1 MYTLTLHLIVH
12 AWKDKRRH
20 SSNYGT
26 ECGQRLSLLSLAQSS
41 LEFKM
46 AEDVNI
52 QGSAYDEDLCENP
65 FFKYMQTKQKQLY
78 DKAASNRWTVSLM

>member
-1 MYTLTLHLIVH
+1 MKGAIY
-12 AWKDKRRH
+12 ANY
-20 SSNYGT
+20 SSNYRT
-26 ECGQRLSLLSLAQSS
+26 ECGQRLSLSSRARSS

>member
-1 MYTLTLHLIVH
+1 MKGLKGAI
-12 AWKDKRRH
+12 

-26 ECGQRLSLLSLAQSS
+26 ECGQRLSLSSRARSS

>member
-1 MYTLTLHLIVH
+1 
-12 AWKDKRRH
+12 
-20 SSNYGT
+20 
-26 ECGQRLSLLSLAQSS
+26 
-41 LEFKM
+41 M

-78 DKAASNRWTVSLM
+78 DKAACNRWTVSLM